1 LIDRG
6 SERLNLLLEQ
16 FDTLAEGRIG
26 EACSELEHCGEL
38 MRSLSPEAVLS
49 RGFSMTMDLEGRL
62 VTEAEK
68 VSSGDRLKTRFAD
81 GDVTSVVE

>member
-1 LIDRG
+1 
-6 SERLNLLLEQ
+6 
-16 FDTLAEGRIG
+16 
-26 EACSELEHCGEL
+26 

-49 RGFSMTMDLEGRL
+49 RGFSMTMDLEGKL

-81 GDVTSVVE
+81 GDVVSIVE